1 MRERKPVTKTIK
13 ASEVRQQFSQL
24 VNQVFRKETRIIV
37 EKSGIPVAAIVAAED
52 LARLQ
57 ELEAQRQEDFRALDA
72 TRQAFK
78 DVPDEEL
85 EEEVVKAVAK
95 VRQKLRRGEP
105 PRQSA

>member
-1 MRERKPVTKTIK
+1 MGERKPVTKTIK

-24 VNQVFRKETRIIV
+24 INQVFRKETRVIV

>member
-1 MRERKPVTKTIK
+1 MGERKPVTKTIK

-24 VNQVFRKETRIIV
+24 INQVFRKETRVIV

-57 ELEAQRQEDFRALDA
+57 ELEAQRQEDFKALDA

-95 VRQKLRRGEP
+95 VRQNFRRGES
-105 PRQSA
+105 PRQSV